1 MKKRGFGE
9 GKWNG
14 FGGKVQE
21 GENIE
26 DAAKRELL
34 EEAEI
39 TAQKLDK
46 IGEIIFLFP
55 YAKDWN
61 QTVHIF
67 LVKKWKGVPKETE
80 EMLPR
85 WFKFNEIPFEKMWA
99 DDKHWLPLILD
110 GKKVNAVFTFNKDNE
125 SIAKMKILK
134 S

>member
-1 MKKRGFGE
+1 MKKRGFGS

-14 FGGKVQE
+14 FGGKVKE
-21 GENIE
+21 GEDVE
-26 DAAKRELL
+26 QAALRELF
-34 EEAEI
+34 EEAGVKAINPKKVAEL
-39 TAQKLDK
+39 T
-46 IGEIIFLFP
+46 FLFP
-55 YAKDWN
+55 YAKDWD
-61 QTVHIF
+61 QIVHVF
-67 LVKKWKGVPKETE
+67 LAKEWKGVPKETE

-125 SIAKMKILK
+125 SIAKMEILK